1 MYTFS
6 RPDYIQAITFLFL
19 RAVPKGTVH
28 QKQQLQNTS
37 EALFL
42 LSFHPADGTLPAHIL
57 AEQDFPMEGG
67 KASLTAQAP
76 LAFLIVVIIPAPGYI
91 FGNIFSFSFKI

>member
-19 RAVPKGTVH
+19 RAVPKGAVH
-28 QKQQLQNTS
+28 QKQQLQNTAK
-37 EALFL
+37 ALFFFSL
-42 LSFHPADGTLPAHIL
+42 DPSERALPADVL
-57 AEQDFPMEGG
+57 AEQDFQMEGG
-67 KASLTAQAP
+67 KASITAQA
-76 LAFLIVVIIPAPGYI
+76 LLTFLIVVIITAPGYI